1 MAGLQADPVQPLLV
15 ELLDGIGVGDS
26 LEGFTLV
33 HLEVD
38 EAPAYHFEGP
48 PGRLEISIGPR
59 DDHKPRFAAT
69 ASFNVSYIVSRSGP
83 TATAREARGARDA
96 RGPGEGRSLGPEAA
110 ALLRAVLAR
119 LSHHDGGKVAE
130 RMRSPVAPS
139 DAGEVRATRVDSL
152 LCPAEADGVR
162 FYTVNPYV
170 GCLIGCG
177 FCYAQTRVALVR
189 RLMAIPELP
198 WGRYVLYKENAA
210 EVLARELDEKERL
223 PVVFTPLVAD
233 VYQSVER
240 KLSITR
246 ACLEVLAERQV
257 RAYLLTRSTLVLR
270 DIEVLARIPRATVG
284 FSIPTDDDA
293 VALAYE
299 PHASRVSERLQALG
313 LLRARGLTTMA
324 VVQPI
329 LAMNLYALADRLAEV
344 CDFVRVDVYRPD
356 ALGGARLESTTPGA
370 PSPPEQEATALAL
383 REALRA
389 RSVRLWDGQVPP

>member
-1 MAGLQADPVQPLLV
+1 MPETQNDTVRPMLI
-15 ELLDGIGVGDS
+15 ELLGGLEVGDT
-26 LEGFTLV
+26 LEGHRLV
-33 HLEVD
+33 HVDVD

-48 PGRLEISIGPR
+48 AGRVEISIGPR
-59 DDHKPRFAAT
+59 DDGKARFAVT
-69 ASFNVSYIVSRSGP
+69 RSFNVSYIVARSG
-83 TATAREARGARDA
+83 RGK
-96 RGPGEGRSLGPEAA
+96 PLSHEAA
-110 ALLRAVLAR
+110 TLVRAVVAR
-119 LSHHDGGKVAE
+119 LSRHDGGVVAE
-130 RMRSPVAPS
+130 RMRSPGSGSAT
-139 DAGEVRATRVDSL
+139 GEVRGMRVDSL
-152 LCPAEADGVR
+152 LCPQEADGAR

-170 GCLIGCG
+170 GCLIGCS

-210 EVLARELDEKERL
+210 EVLARELDERERL

-233 VYQSVER
+233 VYQSIER
-240 KLSITR
+240 KLEITR
-246 ACLEVLAERQV
+246 ACLEVLAERGV

-270 DIEVLARIPRATVG
+270 DIDVLGRIPRATVG

-299 PHASRVSERLQALG
+299 PHASPVTDRLDALAR
-313 LLRARGLTTMA
+313 LRAAGVTTMA

-329 LAMNLYALADRLAEV
+329 LSMDVEAFADALAAV

-370 PSPPEQEATALAL
+370 PAPPDQERTRAVLLDALSA
-383 REALRA
+383 RE
-389 RSVRLWDGQVPP
+389 VRVWDGQLPP